1 MPDPSKQIIK
11 AAKAGDVLR
20 IKELLATDTELI
32 NARDKDG
39 STPLHCA
46 TWKGQQEVVSLL
58 LEAGAEVNSHNSND
72 HWGTTPL
79 HAAAHA
85 NQAAIAQIL
94 IDHGADVNARDM
106 TGQTPLHHT
115 TFHKAKAVAKV
126 LEKYGATA

>member
-1 MPDPSKQIIK
+1 MTTSEKEIIK
-11 AAKAGDVLR
+11 AAKAGQAARV
-20 IKELLATDTELI
+20 KELLATDKSLI

-46 TWKGQQEVVSLL
+46 VWKGHAPVVAVL
-58 LEAGAEVNSHNSND
+58 LEAGADVNATNEND

-85 NQAAIAQIL
+85 NQAAIAQLL
-94 IDHGADVNARDM
+94 IDHGADVNSRDRE
-106 TGQTPLHHT
+106 GRTPMFHT

-126 LEKYGATA
+126 LEKHGAL